1 MVRVGQFG
9 VKITRVDTLVCD
21 SFRPRRAKVARCVPA
36 AECARSRPSWVA
48 LAVCVDARTC
58 LPLGSP
64 TRSLRLLWLFC
75 FVFFLSSH
83 PPPPAPCRKHTL
95 APSVLPEVFLPFE
108 GIRWVG
114 KCFAGMQALSR
125 KPGFCFSSL
134 LNRSR
139 FLFFGRGHKQPPG
152 PLSSLCAVFH
162 GTHVGWEQRQCAWG
176 LCVEAVQMARP
187 LQSCLLLVFASPNEG
202 AGGRS
207 RFGGRRREAVW
218 PRALSRLAL
227 EPREAGP
234 SCKGPPPALGS
245 RSVNPGCHSGFP
257 DRCKGLGWF

>member
-75 FVFFLSSH
+75 FLSLLS
-83 PPPPAPCRKHTL
+83 PPAPCRKHTL

-114 KCFAGMQALSR
+114 KCLAGMQALSR

-139 FLFFGRGHKQPPG
+139 FLFLGRGHKQPPG

-176 LCVEAVQMARP
+176 LCVEAVRMEQP